1 MALDLIKFQKSY
13 RSAGYLARIIDTI
26 RPMHFTD
33 ALTAKSKDKSPI
45 CVGLD
50 PNLNKLPEGISK
62 DPAGVFEFCIGI
74 IDSIADT
81 APVIKPQLAYFE
93 IMGWEGMKVF
103 WETCEYAKTKDLL
116 VIADGKR
123 NDIGS
128 TCDAYADAYLHKES
142 PVDALTVSPYLGS
155 DGVKPFIERCKEN
168 DKGIFVLVK
177 TSNPSSGELQDL
189 PTGDES
195 IHEHMAQLV
204 ESWATEV
211 LGPETSL
218 SAVGAVIGATYPEE
232 LKYLR
237 TLMPHC
243 PFLIPGY
250 GAQGGGAADI
260 VNGFIPDGTG
270 AIVNSSRGI
279 IFASSGSDWKDAAKK
294 AAEDM
299 AEEIGNVIN
308 SD

>member
-1 MALDLIKFQKSY
+1 MSNLYDKSVTE
-13 RSAGYLARIIDTI
+13 STFVCMLWA
-26 RPMHFTD
+26 MHFAD
-33 ALTAKSKDKSPI
+33 ALTARIKETSPV

-50 PNLNKLPEGISK
+50 PRLEKLPEELTK
-62 DPAGVFEFCIGI
+62 DYSSVLTFNKGI
-74 IDSIADT
+74 IDAVKDIASC
-81 APVIKPQLAYFE
+81 VKPQLAFHE
-93 IMGWEGMKVF
+93 MLGWEGMKVF
-103 WETCEYAKTKDLL
+103 WETCAYAKEQGLI

-128 TCDAYADAYLHKES
+128 TCDAYAEAYLYEDS
-142 PVDALTVSPYLGS
+142 PIDALTVTPYLGS
-155 DGVKPFIERCKEN
+155 DGITPFIERCTAN

-189 PTGDES
+189 PTGDEAV
-195 IHEHMAQLV
+195 HEHLAQLV
-204 ESWATEV
+204 EGWGAQH

-218 SAVGAVIGATYPEE
+218 SCVGAVVGATYPEE

-250 GAQGGGAADI
+250 GAQGGAAED
-260 VNGFIPDGTG
+260 VVHGFVPDGTG

-279 IFASSGSDWKDAAKK
+279 IYASSGPDWQEAAAK
-294 AAEDM
+294 AAQEM
-299 AEEIGNVIN
+299 ADTIR
-308 SD
+308 SALS